1 MTESV
6 GLSIGATNLAAV
18 AVGRAAA
25 TRPAVLTRGHG
36 AVLTDFVDRV
46 GDPVGL
52 IAADGTTHRAEALLT
67 QALRELLPT
76 VPGAAHTGIS
86 HPAHWHPRQVDAL
99 HDALAA
105 DTELRSAAI
114 CSDAVAAL
122 TALADSPG
130 LPARGAIALCD
141 FGGTGTSITVADAAN
156 GFQPIVPTVRH
167 PELSGALIDQAL
179 LTQVLAG
186 VPGAADAAGTSAI
199 GSLTRLRA
207 DCRTAKEQLSGATA
221 AVVPVD
227 LPGHRTEVRI
237 TREEL
242 DAALRAPLAEFLS
255 VLQDT
260 LQRNGIR
267 LAELAAVASVG
278 GGARILAVTAAL
290 SERFRVPVVTAPQ
303 PWLAAAIGA
312 GIRAGRSTADDGAT
326 AVVAHAPPAPVG
338 DPAMSST
345 FRALA
350 WSQSTDEVPD
360 PEPFAI
366 DHPIDR
372 PVLHFTD
379 HEQPEPEPAP
389 WYRRPALLLGAGAA
403 VVLAVCVAATVF
415 VMRSDQTPTPAPQ
428 GTTATATANPATPSE
443 APQQPTPAEAPAPA
457 PSTPNTGQPQQTQ
470 TVTREAP
477 ATQAPPAEPTSE
489 APPPAAPTPSA
500 EPTTEAPATETP
512 AAPPPFIPTIPTIPP
527 IPTIPGLPPFIPQPG
542 QAIPH

>member
-67 QALRELLPT
+67 QALRELRQT
-76 VPGAAHTGIS
+76 VPDAAHTGIS

-99 HDALAA
+99 RDALV
-105 DTELRSAAI
+105 DDFELRTAPI
-114 CSDAVAAL
+114 YSDSFAAL
-122 TALADSPG
+122 TALADAPG
-130 LPARGAIALCD
+130 LPARGVIALCD

-156 GFQPIVPTVRH
+156 GYRPIAPTVRH
-167 PELSGALIDQAL
+167 PDLSGALIDQAL

-199 GSLTRLRA
+199 GSLTRLRTN
-207 DCRTAKEQLSGATA
+207 CRTAKEQLSGATA

-242 DAALRAPLAEFLS
+242 DAVLRGPLADFLA

-267 LAELAAVASVG
+267 PAELVVVASVG
-278 GGARILAVTAAL
+278 GGARIPAVTAAL

-312 GIRAGRSTADDGAT
+312 GIRAGRSTAEDGPT
-326 AVVAHAPPAPVG
+326 ALVAHVPPAPVG
-338 DPAMSST
+338 DPAMPST

-372 PVLHFTD
+372 PVLHFAD

-415 VMRSDQTPTPAPQ
+415 VMRSDQTPAPAPQ
-428 GTTATATANPATPSE
+428 GTTATATANPATPSQE
-443 APQQPTPAEAPAPA
+443 PPRPTPAEAPAPA
-457 PSTPNTGQPQQTQ
+457 TEAPQQTQ

-477 ATQAPPAEPTSE
+477 ATQAPPAESTSQ

-500 EPTTEAPATETP
+500 EPTSEVPTTEAPP
-512 AAPPPFIPTIPTIPP
+512 APPQPFIPTIPTIPP

-542 QAIPH
+542 QALPH